1 MLLVLKDCLKR
12 NEKDTIPCPI
22 SPASEYRELILK
34 GYLEAKIFLIN
45 NKSYRGYKVTPAGKD
60 YLKGL

>member
-1 MLLVLKDCLKR
+1 MLYVLKECLKR

-34 GYLEAKIFLIN
+34 GYLEAKIFQIN
-45 NKSYRGYKVTPAGKD
+45 NKSYKGYQVTQAGKD
-60 YLKGL
+60 YLKAL